1 MLSDMRLAHA
11 VQRLETP
18 CLIMDLDRV
27 ADNYHRI
34 QHAFPGAVVHY
45 AIKANSHPEII
56 DRLASTGSHFEVASI
71 SEAQQLLHQGISPEH
86 IICMHPIKSPRLLEY
101 LCQHNITIM
110 AVDSFE
116 EVEKIARCAPGS
128 NLVIRVSTPNE
139 GSLWNLGGKFGFPA
153 ASVARLVEHIRAHNL
168 IPYGLAFHVGS
179 QCENPDN
186 WLQALKIC
194 EQVWMEVEER
204 GAQMRFLSLGG
215 GLPVGYHY
223 LVPSIED
230 IGALVMRALK
240 ASSFGQIPDL
250 RLALEPG
257 RALVADAGT
266 LVTTVFGIAR
276 REAETWAY
284 IEVGTYNGLVET
296 LETGDPQF
304 YPIEV
309 EDPTR
314 PKQRYHIGGP
324 TCVTLD
330 TPFKGVELPELRV
343 GDRLY
348 IRHAGA
354 YTSVCASAFNGFDG
368 PSTYF
373 THQLM
378 P

>member
-1 MLSDMRLAHA
+1 MQA
-11 VQRLETP
+11 VQQLETP
-18 CLIMDLDRV
+18 FLIMDLNRV
-27 ADNYHRI
+27 ADNYRRI

-45 AIKANSHPEII
+45 AMKANGHPEII
-56 DRLASTGSHFEVASI
+56 DCLASIGSHFEVASI
-71 SEAQQLLHQGISPEH
+71 AEAQQLIRQGVSPER
-86 IICMHPIKSPRLLEY
+86 IICMHPIKSPRLLDF
-101 LCQHNITIM
+101 LCQNGISVM

-116 EVEKIARCAPGS
+116 EVDKIARCAPGS
-128 NLVIRVSTPNE
+128 RLVIRISTPNE
-139 GSLWNLGGKFGFPA
+139 GSLWNLGGKFGLPA
-153 ASVARLVEHIRAHNL
+153 ESVTRLVEHIRAQGL
-168 IPYGLAFHVGS
+168 IPYGFAFHVGS

-194 EQVWMEVEER
+194 EQVWAEVEAL
-204 GAQMRFLSLGG
+204 GVQMRFLSLGG
-215 GLPVGYHY
+215 GLPVAYHPATPT
-223 LVPSIED
+223 VQA
-230 IGALVMRALK
+230 IGELVMGYLE
-240 ASSFGQIPDL
+240 SSPIGRSPGL
-250 RLALEPG
+250 VLALEPG

-266 LVTTVFGIAR
+266 LVTSVFGVAR
-276 REAETWAY
+276 RETETWAY

-309 EDPTR
+309 EDTTR

-330 TPFKGVELPELRV
+330 TPFKAVELPELRV

-348 IRHAGA
+348 IGNTGA
-354 YTSVCASAFNGFDG
+354 YTTVCASAFNGFDG

-373 THQLM
+373 THQLL